1 MEKPVIILA
10 FRHTPAVEEKLREH
24 FEVLQQDEGLMP
36 VAEVI
41 TLARE
46 RQAAGI
52 LVSVSHAFSEDS
64 IAALPD
70 SVKVIATSSVGFE
83 HLQRD
88 AAKKR
93 GIVLTNTPDVLSD
106 CTADLAMTLLL
117 NVARRTREYLTVMEQ
132 GWPRFLGH
140 REMLGVNLRGKTLGI
155 LGMGSIG
162 QALAVRAC
170 AFGMKII
177 YCNRTRL
184 GGAKEQGALYYA
196 NFKEMLPECDF
207 LSLNA
212 PATKETIGVVNDD
225 AFARLKKGAI
235 LINVARGSLVDE
247 EALIRAL
254 AAKTL
259 RGAGLDVFQKEPA
272 MDPRLLSFPQVFL
285 TPHMGS
291 ATTETRDAMGMLAM
305 RNIIE
310 VLAGRPALTPV

>member
-1 MEKPVIILA
+1 MKKPVVIIA
-10 FRHTPAVEEKLREH
+10 FRHTPLVEAKLSEQ
-24 FEVLQQDEGLMP
+24 FEVFQNEEGLMP

-41 TLARE
+41 ALA
-46 RQAAGI
+46 QKVKASGL
-52 LVSVSHAFSEDS
+52 LVSVSHLFSAEA
-64 IAALPD
+64 IASLPE

-83 HLQRD
+83 HLAED

-117 NVARRTREYLTVMEQ
+117 NVARRTREYLRIMEE

-155 LGMGSIG
+155 FGMGSIG
-162 QALAVRAC
+162 QALAVRAR
-170 AFGMKII
+170 AFGMNII
-177 YCNRTRL
+177 YCNRNRL
-184 GGAKEQGALYYA
+184 PSAKEQGAVYYSR
-196 NFKEMLPECDF
+196 FLDMLPECDF

-212 PATKETIGVVNDD
+212 PATEETINILNDS

-247 EALIRAL
+247 EALMRAL
-254 AAKTL
+254 RAKTL

-272 MDPRLLSFPQVFL
+272 MDQRLLEFPEIFL

-291 ATTETRDAMGMLAM
+291 ATVETRDAMGLLAM
-305 RNIIE
+305 NNIIE
-310 VLAGRPALTPV
+310 VLAGRPAITPV